1 MTGIAMA
8 SSDPTT
14 SERPPPPA
22 PRQETLDSIAAQVAA
37 IEELVSLAQRSIRV
51 FDIDLSAMGW
61 NSALRIEG
69 LGRFLRGSRRASI
82 EIIVHDTRY
91 LERSCARLRN
101 LQRLYTASIA
111 IFQTGPGARGAMD
124 PMVIVD
130 ARHYLHRFHAE
141 RPRAALGIEQ
151 PQATRALSLRFDEIW
166 ATREGELPGTTLG
179 L

>member
-1 MTGIAMA
+1 MA

-14 SERPPPPA
+14 SEPASAPA
-22 PRQETLDSIAAQVAA
+22 PRQEAIESVAGQVAA
-37 IEELVSLAQRSIRV
+37 IDELVGLARRSIRV
-51 FDIDLSAMGW
+51 FDVDLAEMGW
-61 NSALRIEG
+61 NGVARNEA
-69 LGRFLRGSRRASI
+69 LGRFLRGSRLARL